1 MSTNVTLEGR
11 LGGDPEIRFT
21 QGGKAVASFSMVT
34 SKSRKQDN
42 GEWLESET
50 TWYRVSAW
58 DALGENVVESLR
70 KGDAVIVTGRQYM
83 DEYVDKNG
91 EKRQSLKVEAY
102 NVGPSLKRA
111 QWGRKETAGMP
122 SSAPAVAADP
132 WSTGGD
138 DIPPF

>member
-1 MSTNVTLEGR
+1 MSINVTLEGR

-21 QGGKAVASFSMVT
+21 QAGKAVASFSMVT

-58 DALGENVVESLR
+58 DSLGENVVESLR
-70 KGDAVIVTGRQYM
+70 KGDMVVVTGRLFM
-83 DEYVDKNG
+83 DTYTDKAGG
-91 EKRQSLKVEAY
+91 ERQSLKVEAY

-111 QWGRKETAGMP
+111 QWGRKEGAALP
-122 SSAPAVAADP
+122 ASSSAAADP

-138 DIPPF
+138 DVPPF